1 MTDWPYVILVAL
13 EKYFARGNIVCGKVP
28 YSSQNA
34 KRSLIY
40 LRRKRRTQPER
51 GTYKC
56 GRCGSFHVTSH
67 PK

>member
-1 MTDWPYVILVAL
+1 MKDWSYVIWIAL
-13 EKYFARGNIVCGKVP
+13 ERHFAIKHIQCGKVP
-28 YSSQNA
+28 YSSEHA

-40 LRRKRRTQPER
+40 LRRKRSTQPER

-56 GRCGSFHVTSH
+56 DRCGNFHVTSH